1 MNKKEKRRRILRES
15 ILTALTTLLLLGAS
29 LLVFAWFHH
38 ARPAKGQSAGI
49 VVASPAPHAPES
61 PGVPAPSPSG
71 AEASALPTATPAPLD
86 LMASYGDRFS
96 PQEQK
101 SESGYTGAKLHFTL
115 SRVQYG
121 TGKDAMYYL
130 ADIYVGDVRCLKT
143 MLAEDT
149 YGRGIRESVKSMA
162 QRGGGILAITGDTY
176 GNQDAGIVIR
186 NGVVHREEKSD
197 FDVCVLYYD
206 GVMETYSPQEFSL
219 ETAVSRGAWQA
230 WSFGPMLLDGEG
242 NPLPDARLNTSKNI
256 RRANPRVGLGYYAP
270 GHHCFIVV
278 DGRTDEASGLT
289 LEAFGQLFADLGC
302 KAAYNLDGGRSS
314 FMVYDGNV
322 LNDPYKGGRSV
333 SDCILLCSDPEA

>member
-49 VVASPAPHAPES
+49 VVASPTPYAPES
-61 PGVPAPSPSG
+61 PGVPAPSPSE
-71 AEASALPTATPAPLD
+71 AEASALSTATPAPLD
-86 LMASYGDRFS
+86 LMAAYGDRFS

-101 SESGYTGAKLHFTL
+101 SENGYTGAKLHFTL

-219 ETAVSRGAWQA
+219 ETAVSR
-230 WSFGPMLLDGEG
+230 WSACRVSRHGPL
-242 NPLPDARLNTSKNI
+242 
-256 RRANPRVGLGYYAP
+256 
-270 GHHCFIVV
+270 
-278 DGRTDEASGLT
+278 
-289 LEAFGQLFADLGC
+289 
-302 KAAYNLDGGRSS
+302 
-314 FMVYDGNV
+314 
-322 LNDPYKGGRSV
+322 
-333 SDCILLCSDPEA
+333 